1 MVYYTATP
9 ACECYFYRLGRPSC
23 CMNLVYFPHVRS
35 CDTRLN
41 QAVKDVST
49 SYDALVDLLEFIE
62 HFMNRLDIYTRVPST
77 GAMTEIIVKIMV
89 ELISTLALVTK
100 QIKQRR
106 PSAYI
111 LTNLS
116 HWSE

>member
-1 MVYYTATP
+1 MVYYTAIP
-9 ACECYFYRLGRPSC
+9 ACECHFYRLGRSSC

-35 CDTRLN
+35 CDTRLY

-49 SYDALVDLLEFIE
+49 SYDALVDLLESIE
-62 HFMNRLDIYTRVPST
+62 HFMNRLDVYTRVPST

-89 ELISTLALVTK
+89 ELISTLSLVTK

-106 PSAYI
+106 PSGYI
-111 LTNLS
+111 LTNVS

>member
-1 MVYYTATP
+1 M
-9 ACECYFYRLGRPSC
+9 RP
-23 CMNLVYFPHVRS
+23 
-35 CDTRLN
+35 CDTQLY

-49 SYDALVDLLEFIE
+49 SYDPLVDLLESIE
-62 HFMNRLDIYTRVPST
+62 HFMNRLDIYTRVPTT
-77 GAMTEIIVKIMV
+77 GAMTEIIVKTMV